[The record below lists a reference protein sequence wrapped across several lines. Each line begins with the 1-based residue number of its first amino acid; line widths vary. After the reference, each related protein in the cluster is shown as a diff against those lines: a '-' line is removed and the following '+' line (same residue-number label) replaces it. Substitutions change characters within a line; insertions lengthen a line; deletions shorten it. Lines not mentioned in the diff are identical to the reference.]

1 MVNFDSTVQYNFIF
15 VFKDKST
22 EPQEIKFSK
31 LIMQELAKS
40 LLALKEASLTDCEPS
55 LQLFIIKQT
64 FVTGLGPKM
73 GFGWSETKV
82 RPRTPRDRVSAV
94 ADPNKPKISYMER
107 AAMVKHAQTPEG
119 FACLEFRVRKLRA
132 ESASGKPEELTI
144 HVLQNN

>member
-55 LQLFIIKQT
+55 L
-64 FVTGLGPKM
+64 
-73 GFGWSETKV
+73 
-82 RPRTPRDRVSAV
+82 
-94 ADPNKPKISYMER
+94 
-107 AAMVKHAQTPEG
+107 
-119 FACLEFRVRKLRA
+119 
-132 ESASGKPEELTI
+132 
-144 HVLQNN
+144 